1 MKKILIAFLLAPIMA
16 FAWEPVKPVTVI
28 VGNTPGAGNE
38 IAFRKL
44 AEIVQKTDPKF
55 VYVVQNVPGAD
66 SVIANNKFLTEA
78 PDGYT
83 INLPS
88 HMSSYVTNDIWEKKI
103 KKYNYDSFVDVL
115 TMGKSP
121 LVLVASAKST
131 VTTPEEFIR
140 LIRITNGPINVAIGG
155 GAHRTA
161 FEYLMEKGHGNKDQ
175 VKSIKF
181 NGPVPAVQ
189 SVASYEGKTGTE
201 FGIMPIA
208 VAKPLVEAGKVKAI
222 GFTGTRQMAQFP
234 EVPLLRDVAPGIYV
248 YAAWSIELPKGT
260 PADVI
265 DWYQKKFSLAIR
277 SKEYAEWMDSN
288 VIFYEESELTPAGLK
303 RHMEELRLAFLP
315 VLEKIDLSKE

>member
-1 MKKILIAFLLAPIMA
+1 MKKILIAFLLAPILA
-16 FAWEPVKPVTVI
+16 FAWEPTKPVTVI
-28 VGNTPGAGNE
+28 IGNTPGAGNE
-38 IAFRKL
+38 MAFRKL

-103 KKYNYDSFVDVL
+103 KKYNYDSFIEVL

-140 LIRITNGPINVAIGG
+140 LIRITGGPINIAVGG

-161 FEYLMEKGHGNKDQ
+161 FEFLMDKGHGNRDM
-175 VKSIKF
+175 VKPIKF
-181 NGPVPAVQ
+181 NGPAPAVQ
-189 SVASYEGKTGTE
+189 SVAQYDGRTGTE

-208 VAKPLVEAGKVKAI
+208 VAKPLVEAGKVRAI
-222 GFTGTRQMAQFP
+222 GFTGTHRMPQFP
-234 EVPLLRDVAPGIYV
+234 NVPLLRDVAPGIYV

-260 PADVI
+260 PADVVE
-265 DWYQKKFSLAIR
+265 WYQKKFSLAIR